1 MSDQANQLREEVMK
15 RIHPNASGKKTK
27 VIAVTSGKGGVG
39 KSNVSLNF
47 ALSLAALNKK
57 VMIFDLD
64 VGMANI
70 DVLMGVTPK
79 ETLIS
84 MLEKKLS
91 LNAVIETGVNGLQYI
106 AGGNGIGK
114 ILTLTGNQLN
124 HFFQEFGSLQGKVD
138 YIILDTGAG
147 LSYEGIRFLQA
158 ADDVFLVINPEP
170 PSITDAY
177 GVLKALHTRNAQ
189 LPVKLIVNRSTNTEE
204 AERTARNFQKA
215 SAKFLDKSIDVLGWI
230 PDDPIVRKAV
240 IAQSPYLLEYP
251 NSRAAK
257 VIDDLVH
264 TYLDFPSNYKL
275 GVKGFLTKVL
285 FHK

>member
-1 MSDQANQLREEVMK
+1 MADQANRLREQVMR
-15 RIHPNASGKKTK
+15 RIKPESSVRKTK

-47 ALSLAALNKK
+47 ALSLVALDKK

-70 DVLMGVTPK
+70 DVLMGVSPK
-79 ETLIS
+79 ENLIS
-84 MLEKKLS
+84 MLEKNLS
-91 LNAVIETGVNGLQYI
+91 LEAVIETGVNGLQYI

-114 ILTLTGNQLN
+114 ILNLSGDQLN
-124 HFFQEFGSLQGKVD
+124 HFFNEFGSLQGKVD

-147 LSYEGIRFLQA
+147 LTDEGVRFLQA

-177 GVLKALHTRNAQ
+177 GVLKALHVRNTQ
-189 LPVKLIVNRSTNTEE
+189 LPVKLIVNRAISSQE
-204 AERTARNFQKA
+204 AERTAGNFQKA
-215 SAKFLDKSIDVLGWI
+215 SEQFLQKSIDMLGWI
-230 PDDPIVRKAV
+230 PDDGTVRKAV

-251 NSRAAK
+251 NSKASIAVHK
-257 VIDDLVH
+257 LVR
-264 TYLDFPSNYKL
+264 TYLEIPSSYKL
-275 GVKGFLTKVL
+275 GVKGFLTKML